1 MVAATVS
8 GTMVRWRRFI
18 TPKSEDSV
26 MAGKRIDTLSF
37 DATLDELEGIVQQM
51 EQGELPLE
59 DALKQFERGIQLVR
73 AGQLKLT
80 QAEQKVQILL
90 SEQDHSELVPFEPQ
104 QGE

>member
-1 MVAATVS
+1 M
-8 GTMVRWRRFI
+8 
-18 TPKSEDSV
+18 TPVYHPTSEDSV

-73 AGQLKLT
+73 AGQLKLS

-90 SEQDHSELVPFEPQ
+90 SEQEQSELVPFEPQ